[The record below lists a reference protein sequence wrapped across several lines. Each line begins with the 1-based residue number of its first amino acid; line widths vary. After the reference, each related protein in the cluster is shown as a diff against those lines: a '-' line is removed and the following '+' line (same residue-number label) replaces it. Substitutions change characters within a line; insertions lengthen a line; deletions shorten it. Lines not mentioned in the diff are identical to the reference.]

1 MGTSCVTIIEYSKL
15 IDINFVFH
23 FNIDAEVNFLLP
35 MSPISSVSHQADPPP
50 PCTHAN
56 THTSRPRP
64 RRALYDNA
72 NCRFHGRRDDSRT
85 FCQKTSKHGPAESAH
100 NCVINPSRRL
110 IVAEMRETYL
120 YCQNIYFEST

>member
-64 RRALYDNA
+64 RRAYM
-72 NCRFHGRRDDSRT
+72 
-85 FCQKTSKHGPAESAH
+85 
-100 NCVINPSRRL
+100 IML
-110 IVAEMRETYL
+110 IVVFMGDVTTAEHFARKLQSMARQKAPITAL
-120 YCQNIYFEST
+120 LIQAGG